1 MDAHTEIEKMLQKA
15 AQSVEA
21 ADDLLQNGYAGFAV
35 SRAYYAMFYSAE
47 ALLLKQNLSFSKHGA
62 VIAAF
67 GEHFIKAK
75 IFDPKFHR
83 YLREAFD
90 QRLVGDYDVM
100 NEISPETAR
109 ATIKN
114 AKEFIEEVKNYLRTR
129 KPSN

>member
-21 ADDLLQNGYAGFAV
+21 ADELLQNGYAGFAV

-100 NEISPETAR
+100 NEISPETR
-109 ATIKN
+109 
-114 AKEFIEEVKNYLRTR
+114 ERQLRMR
-129 KPSN
+129 RNSLKK